1 MNKKQ
6 LIGLIVAGGVFVFVC
21 SSSVLVNT
29 VSKRLGTSLNL
40 SDSESSLPLTPYIG
54 VVSVEGTIMDSNS
67 TTSFLSN
74 GYNHKETLKLIE
86 DMKNSASNKGIL
98 LYVNSPGGGVYESD
112 ELYLKLKEYKE
123 ETGRPVWTYMS
134 NQACS
139 GGYYISMASDKVF
152 SNRNAWT
159 GSIGVIISLTNLK
172 GLYDNLGIKGIYIT
186 SGRNKAMGAADLEL
200 TDEQRDILQSL
211 VDEAYEQFVEIVA
224 EGRKMTV
231 EEVKRIADGRILSA
245 KQALELN
252 LIDEIATYD
261 EVKEAFSAELGN
273 VKIYTPKKKDPF
285 GLSSLFSYINSLK
298 PRSDTEIIAELIKAK
313 GNGVPMYY
321 AMPGQY

>member
-1 MNKKQ
+1 MESIFN
-6 LIGLIVAGGVFVFVC
+6 VVWV
-21 SSSVLVNT
+21 
-29 VSKRLGTSLNL
+29 TSLYGTVVGIALILIKNL
-40 SDSESSLPLTPYIG
+40 LK
-54 VVSVEGTIMDSNS
+54 NR
-67 TTSFLSN
+67 LSPKWH
-74 GYNHKETLKLIE
+74 YLIWIVLILKLLIPFGPE
-86 DMKNSASNKGIL
+86 SAVSLFNII
-98 LYVNSPGGGVYESD
+98 
-112 ELYLKLKEYKE
+112 
-123 ETGRPVWTYMS
+123 PVT
-134 NQACS
+134 
-139 GGYYISMASDKVF
+139 
-152 SNRNAWT
+152 R
-159 GSIGVIISLTNLK
+159 
-172 GLYDNLGIKGIYIT
+172 
-186 SGRNKAMGAADLEL
+186 
-200 TDEQRDILQSL
+200 
-211 VDEAYEQFVEIVA
+211 
-224 EGRKMTV
+224 GRKMTV

>member
-1 MNKKQ
+1 
-6 LIGLIVAGGVFVFVC
+6 
-21 SSSVLVNT
+21 
-29 VSKRLGTSLNL
+29 
-40 SDSESSLPLTPYIG
+40 
-54 VVSVEGTIMDSNS
+54 
-67 TTSFLSN
+67 
-74 GYNHKETLKLIE
+74 
-86 DMKNSASNKGIL
+86 
-98 LYVNSPGGGVYESD
+98 
-112 ELYLKLKEYKE
+112 
-123 ETGRPVWTYMS
+123 
-134 NQACS
+134 
-139 GGYYISMASDKVF
+139 
-152 SNRNAWT
+152 
-159 GSIGVIISLTNLK
+159 
-172 GLYDNLGIKGIYIT
+172 
-186 SGRNKAMGAADLEL
+186 MGAADLEL

>member
-1 MNKKQ
+1 
-6 LIGLIVAGGVFVFVC
+6 
-21 SSSVLVNT
+21 
-29 VSKRLGTSLNL
+29 
-40 SDSESSLPLTPYIG
+40 
-54 VVSVEGTIMDSNS
+54 
-67 TTSFLSN
+67 
-74 GYNHKETLKLIE
+74 
-86 DMKNSASNKGIL
+86 
-98 LYVNSPGGGVYESD
+98 
-112 ELYLKLKEYKE
+112 
-123 ETGRPVWTYMS
+123 
-134 NQACS
+134 
-139 GGYYISMASDKVF
+139 MASDKVF

-273 VKIYTPKKKDPF
+273 VTGK
-285 GLSSLFSYINSLK
+285 
-298 PRSDTEIIAELIKAK
+298 
-313 GNGVPMYY
+313 
-321 AMPGQY
+321 